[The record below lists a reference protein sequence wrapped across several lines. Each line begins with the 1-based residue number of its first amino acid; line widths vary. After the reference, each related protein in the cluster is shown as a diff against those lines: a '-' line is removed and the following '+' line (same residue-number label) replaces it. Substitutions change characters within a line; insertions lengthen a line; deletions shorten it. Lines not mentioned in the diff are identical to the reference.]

1 MGLLPPSFLLLAKE
15 QVACMQRPYEDG

>member
-1 MGLLPPSFLLLAKE
+1 MGLLPLSFLLLAKE